1 MRKTSTPLLIALGAF
16 VILLNSCKK
25 DDTTNTNTNP
35 SPVSTTDLLDFS
47 DSWGL
52 LAGVKTVTF
61 QTIPVIGGT
70 QEIDLGT
77 AVVAF
82 NDAAGSN
89 TYIDAGTA
97 KCNTKTLTKQ
107 SNNSYIFQPSQ
118 TDISGIDFSSGS
130 SWDVSGAGS
139 IPAITHT
146 FSTFPSTPT
155 ITSDKETVTRANG
168 YTFSTTAISSADSVL
183 YVISSGNNYVKK
195 SVAGNVTSVTFS
207 ASELSALDASSYG
220 LIQVTPYAYQTN
232 TTVVPGKKVYFVNQ
246 VTVSDIVEVK

>member
-1 MRKTSTPLLIALGAF
+1 MKKTSTTLLIALSAF
-16 VILLNSCKK
+16 VISLSSCKK
-25 DDTTNTNTNP
+25 DDDSNTNTNP
-35 SPVSTTDLLDFS
+35 TPVSTTDLFDFS

-89 TYIDAGTA
+89 TYLDAGTA

-107 SNNSYIFQPSQ
+107 SNNSYVFQPSQ
-118 TDISGIDFSSGS
+118 TDITGIDFSSGS
-130 SWDVSGAGS
+130 DWEVTGAGS
-139 IPAITHT
+139 IPAITHS
-146 FSTFPSTPT
+146 FNTFPTTPT
-155 ITSDKETVTRANG
+155 ITSNKETVTRANG
-168 YTFSTTAISSADSVL
+168 YTFSTSSVSYADSVL

-195 SVAGNVTSVTFS
+195 SVAGNVSSVTFT
-207 ASELSALDASSYG
+207 ASELSTLDASSYG

-246 VTVSDIVEVK
+246 VTVSDIVEVQ